1 MAVKFESFYR
11 GDHKD
16 NITSEICGCCGALGT
31 VGGKLR
37 TTFPGFY
44 VVANPTPEMETGKLL
59 DSCKNQVNELDFVVT
74 KQGTIAVFSRRYV

>member
-1 MAVKFESFYR
+1 MAVKFESYY
-11 GDHKD
+11 GADYKD
-16 NITSEICGCCGALGT
+16 NITAEICGCCGAYGT
-31 VGGKLR
+31 HGGKLR

-59 DSCKNQVNELDFVVT
+59 NPSKNQVNELDFVVT